1 MKIIKFPTRLKI
13 KTDNPII
20 DFYRKCLKSLGK
32 SEDLKN
38 LDVTKFT
45 VNPKD
50 YKRLSQFLSKNIKHT
65 YTGITNKRLSIETG
79 FFLLQFGPCERETV
93 PEGSVLIDLNNLYVD
108 DV

>member
-13 KTDNPII
+13 KTGNPVI

-32 SEDLKN
+32 SDDLKN

-50 YKRLSQFLSKNIKHT
+50 YKKLSQFLSKNIRHT
-65 YTGITNKRLSIETG
+65 YTGITNKRVNIEISM
-79 FFLLQFGPCERETV
+79 FLLQFGPCEREAV
-93 PEGSVLIDLNNLYVD
+93 PEGSVLIDLKNLYVRNK
-108 DV
+108 